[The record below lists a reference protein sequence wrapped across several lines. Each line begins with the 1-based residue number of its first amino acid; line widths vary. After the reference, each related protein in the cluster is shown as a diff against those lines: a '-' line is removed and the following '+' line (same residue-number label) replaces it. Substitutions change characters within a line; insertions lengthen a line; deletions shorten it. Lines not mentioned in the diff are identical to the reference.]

1 MDADDSPDPTRRG
14 NPDRLLLAGR
24 RGDPVPLRGADLSGL
39 DRGPGG
45 AALDRR
51 SGTDLTRP
59 QVRDWRLA
67 GWLLAATLTALA
79 AFGIS
84 RLRFD
89 DDLQALVRD
98 GSAQLDLVDEIAD
111 VFGPPDR
118 DCIVRAAARSGDI
131 FDAESLTALESL
143 AGRLR
148 GIEGVDDVR
157 SIFDIRRQG
166 TAGVVLP
173 VIPRTSDPLDAE
185 SLARAKARA
194 SGHPLVA
201 GHLLSADASSSLLL
215 VQLSATADRPP
226 ASSAVVA
233 RIEAVL
239 AESAPAEGPL
249 ALELTGL
256 PALREQATRAL
267 RHDMLMFNSIGLVL
281 AVMLS
286 AVVARSLRSTVVA
299 SLPPFIGAIW
309 ALGTLGLL
317 GAPVNILTSVVPS
330 LALVVGTCDSIHF
343 IEDMRRSARRGI
355 DPLAASSGAIRRIG
369 MACGLTSIVTAI
381 GFASL
386 AVARI
391 EAVRTFGIAA
401 AIGALASFMA
411 VTLLTPLIASTRF
424 CSGLRLGRSSPLA
437 GRVANVL
444 AALSVRH
451 ARPLVVVACSLTAA
465 LAFVG
470 SGLDADTRI
479 IDSLPSGAPASQ
491 ALARVDAEFGGVMGV
506 DVVVE
511 WPVDVDWRDPAVLDA
526 LALAEAAVGR
536 EAGIS
541 RTISL
546 STVAAGMPP
555 RVRRRLDVDSV
566 SDLVAPESRMA
577 LVRARVADLGSRR
590 LEEIYDRV
598 DASLARLEQDRP
610 GWRFRLAG
618 MSVVSARNI
627 RQLVRDLGSSLVV
640 EVLVIGCI
648 LAVAFR
654 SPLAGIVSMLPN
666 IFPLVV
672 IAALLVITG
681 RSLDPATVIVFNV
694 CLGLAVDDTV
704 HVLSALT
711 RNRKEG
717 VSIGSA
723 VRRAVSEMGNAVV
736 IGGVVLT
743 VGFAAVT
750 ASSVPSLAG
759 FGVLACA
766 AVASATVAE
775 LLFLPALL
783 VVTDSVVTRYW
794 PLFRDG
800 IFGGT
805 SPGCRARGTIGAG
818 FLPAPPN
825 SL

>member
-1 MDADDSPDPTRRG
+1 M
-14 NPDRLLLAGR
+14 
-24 RGDPVPLRGADLSGL
+24 
-39 DRGPGG
+39 
-45 AALDRR
+45 
-51 SGTDLTRP
+51 
-59 QVRDWRLA
+59 
-67 GWLLAATLTALA
+67 
-79 AFGIS
+79 
-84 RLRFD
+84 
-89 DDLQALVRD
+89 
-98 GSAQLDLVDEIAD
+98 DEIAD

-511 WPVDVDWRDPAVLDA
+511 WPADVDWRDPAVLDA

-783 VVTDSVVTRYW
+783 VVTDSVVTRCW

>member
-1 MDADDSPDPTRRG
+1 M
-14 NPDRLLLAGR
+14 
-24 RGDPVPLRGADLSGL
+24 
-39 DRGPGG
+39 
-45 AALDRR
+45 
-51 SGTDLTRP
+51 
-59 QVRDWRLA
+59 
-67 GWLLAATLTALA
+67 
-79 AFGIS
+79 
-84 RLRFD
+84 
-89 DDLQALVRD
+89 
-98 GSAQLDLVDEIAD
+98 DEIAD

-148 GIEGVDDVR
+148 GIEGVDEVR

-299 SLPPFIGAIW
+299 SLPPFVGAIW

-343 IEDMRRSARRGI
+343 IEDMRRSARRGL

-511 WPVDVDWRDPAVLDA
+511 WPADVDWRDPAVLDA

-546 STVAAGMPP
+546 STFAAGMPP

-566 SDLVAPESRMA
+566 SDLVSPESRMA

-711 RNRKEG
+711 RNRREG

-783 VVTDSVVTRYW
+783 VVTDSVVTRSW

>member
-1 MDADDSPDPTRRG
+1 M
-14 NPDRLLLAGR
+14 
-24 RGDPVPLRGADLSGL
+24 
-39 DRGPGG
+39 
-45 AALDRR
+45 
-51 SGTDLTRP
+51 
-59 QVRDWRLA
+59 
-67 GWLLAATLTALA
+67 
-79 AFGIS
+79 
-84 RLRFD
+84 
-89 DDLQALVRD
+89 
-98 GSAQLDLVDEIAD
+98 DEIAD

-239 AESAPAEGPL
+239 TESAPAEGPL

-343 IEDMRRSARRGI
+343 IEDMRRSARRGL

-451 ARPLVVVACSLTAA
+451 ARPLVVLACSLTAA

-511 WPVDVDWRDPAVLDA
+511 WPADVDWRDPAVLDA

-546 STVAAGMPP
+546 STVAAGLPP

-566 SDLVAPESRMA
+566 SDLVSPESRMA

-805 SPGCRARGTIGAG
+805 SPGCRARSTVGAG

>member
-1 MDADDSPDPTRRG
+1 M
-14 NPDRLLLAGR
+14 
-24 RGDPVPLRGADLSGL
+24 
-39 DRGPGG
+39 
-45 AALDRR
+45 
-51 SGTDLTRP
+51 
-59 QVRDWRLA
+59 
-67 GWLLAATLTALA
+67 
-79 AFGIS
+79 
-84 RLRFD
+84 
-89 DDLQALVRD
+89 
-98 GSAQLDLVDEIAD
+98 DEIAD

-131 FDAESLTALESL
+131 FDAESLTALEDL

-239 AESAPAEGPL
+239 TESAPAEGPL

-511 WPVDVDWRDPAVLDA
+511 WPADVDWRDPAVLDA

-566 SDLVAPESRMA
+566 SDLVSPESRMA

-805 SPGCRARGTIGAG
+805 SPGCRARSTVGAG

>member
-1 MDADDSPDPTRRG
+1 M
-14 NPDRLLLAGR
+14 
-24 RGDPVPLRGADLSGL
+24 
-39 DRGPGG
+39 
-45 AALDRR
+45 
-51 SGTDLTRP
+51 
-59 QVRDWRLA
+59 
-67 GWLLAATLTALA
+67 
-79 AFGIS
+79 
-84 RLRFD
+84 
-89 DDLQALVRD
+89 
-98 GSAQLDLVDEIAD
+98 DEIAD

-148 GIEGVDDVR
+148 TIEGVDDVR

-239 AESAPAEGPL
+239 TESAPAEGPL

-281 AVMLS
+281 AVLLS

-451 ARPLVVVACSLTAA
+451 ARPLVVLACSLTAA

-536 EAGIS
+536 EDGIS

-610 GWRFRLAG
+610 GWRFRLSG

-783 VVTDSVVTRYW
+783 VVTDSVVTRCW

-818 FLPAPPN
+818 FLPAPPS

>member
-1 MDADDSPDPTRRG
+1 M
-14 NPDRLLLAGR
+14 
-24 RGDPVPLRGADLSGL
+24 
-39 DRGPGG
+39 
-45 AALDRR
+45 
-51 SGTDLTRP
+51 
-59 QVRDWRLA
+59 
-67 GWLLAATLTALA
+67 
-79 AFGIS
+79 
-84 RLRFD
+84 
-89 DDLQALVRD
+89 
-98 GSAQLDLVDEIAD
+98 DEIAD

-131 FDAESLTALESL
+131 FDAESLTALEDL

-451 ARPLVVVACSLTAA
+451 ARPLVVVACSLAAA

-511 WPVDVDWRDPAVLDA
+511 WPADVDWRDPAVLDA

-566 SDLVAPESRMA
+566 SDLVSPESRMA

-805 SPGCRARGTIGAG
+805 SPGCRARGTVGAG

>member
-1 MDADDSPDPTRRG
+1 M
-14 NPDRLLLAGR
+14 
-24 RGDPVPLRGADLSGL
+24 PLRGADLSGL

-45 AALDRR
+45 AAPDRR

-148 GIEGVDDVR
+148 AIEGVDDVR

-239 AESAPAEGPL
+239 TESAPAEGPL

-451 ARPLVVVACSLTAA
+451 ARPLVVLACSLTAA

-511 WPVDVDWRDPAVLDA
+511 WPADVDWRDPAVLDA

-536 EAGIS
+536 EEGIS

-783 VVTDSVVTRYW
+783 VVTDSVVTRCW

-818 FLPAPPN
+818 FLPAPPS

>member
-1 MDADDSPDPTRRG
+1 M
-14 NPDRLLLAGR
+14 
-24 RGDPVPLRGADLSGL
+24 
-39 DRGPGG
+39 
-45 AALDRR
+45 
-51 SGTDLTRP
+51 
-59 QVRDWRLA
+59 
-67 GWLLAATLTALA
+67 
-79 AFGIS
+79 
-84 RLRFD
+84 
-89 DDLQALVRD
+89 
-98 GSAQLDLVDEIAD
+98 DEIAD

-511 WPVDVDWRDPAVLDA
+511 WPADVDWRDPAVLDA

-566 SDLVAPESRMA
+566 SDLVSPESRMA

>member
-1 MDADDSPDPTRRG
+1 M
-14 NPDRLLLAGR
+14 
-24 RGDPVPLRGADLSGL
+24 
-39 DRGPGG
+39 
-45 AALDRR
+45 
-51 SGTDLTRP
+51 
-59 QVRDWRLA
+59 
-67 GWLLAATLTALA
+67 
-79 AFGIS
+79 
-84 RLRFD
+84 
-89 DDLQALVRD
+89 
-98 GSAQLDLVDEIAD
+98 DEIAD

-131 FDAESLTALESL
+131 FDAESLTALEDL

-239 AESAPAEGPL
+239 TESAPAEGPL

-536 EAGIS
+536 EEGIS

-566 SDLVAPESRMA
+566 GDLVSPESRMA

-783 VVTDSVVTRYW
+783 VVTDSVVTRCW

-818 FLPAPPN
+818 FLPAPPS

>member
-239 AESAPAEGPL
+239 TESAPAEGPL

-566 SDLVAPESRMA
+566 SDLVSPESRMA

-805 SPGCRARGTIGAG
+805 SPGCRARGTVGAG

>member
-1 MDADDSPDPTRRG
+1 M
-14 NPDRLLLAGR
+14 
-24 RGDPVPLRGADLSGL
+24 
-39 DRGPGG
+39 
-45 AALDRR
+45 
-51 SGTDLTRP
+51 
-59 QVRDWRLA
+59 
-67 GWLLAATLTALA
+67 A

-148 GIEGVDDVR
+148 GIEGVDEVR

-343 IEDMRRSARRGI
+343 IEDMRRSARRGL

-511 WPVDVDWRDPAVLDA
+511 WPADVDWRDPAVLDA

-566 SDLVAPESRMA
+566 SDLVSPESRMA

-783 VVTDSVVTRYW
+783 VVTDSVVTRCW

-805 SPGCRARGTIGAG
+805 SPGCRARGTVGAG
-818 FLPAPPN
+818 FLPAPPS